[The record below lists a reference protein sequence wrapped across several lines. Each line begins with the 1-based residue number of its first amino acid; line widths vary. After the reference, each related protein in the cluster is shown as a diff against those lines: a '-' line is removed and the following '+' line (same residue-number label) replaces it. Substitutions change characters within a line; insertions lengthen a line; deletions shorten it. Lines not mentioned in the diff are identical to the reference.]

1 MGKAI
6 EKVKANYRLTSAN
19 STIIETFHIGMPYKM
34 VSVYHDDK
42 NKKLAWIFLQ
52 TVILM

>member
-1 MGKAI
+1 MI
-6 EKVKANYRLTSAN
+6 
-19 STIIETFHIGMPYKM
+19 
-34 VSVYHDDK
+34 SVYHDDK